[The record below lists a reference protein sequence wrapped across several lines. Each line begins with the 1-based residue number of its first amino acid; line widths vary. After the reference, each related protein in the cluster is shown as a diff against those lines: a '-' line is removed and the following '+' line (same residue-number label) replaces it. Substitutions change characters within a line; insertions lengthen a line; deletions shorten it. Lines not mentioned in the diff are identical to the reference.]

1 MAMYGIWCMDRLV
14 IISTLSK
21 NFIFGL
27 FYQFQKHTITKTNKY
42 CAVISWHFFLDDKI
56 SEMRYWNGSYYQKSL
71 IISLR
76 LLNLTFVLHI
86 TWIRTLKS
94 YYLFSY
100 SSISTLNYNK
110 EFSTL
115 RNEHQL
121 WKTTAHKRIELQ
133 TPDWSQFKE
142 FKQLFKLKPIW
153 DM

>member
-1 MAMYGIWCMDRLV
+1 MYGIWCMDRLV

-27 FYQFQKHTITKTNKY
+27 FYQFQKHTITKTNKH

-86 TWIRTLKS
+86 TLNKTLKS

-100 SSISTLNYNK
+100 LHLYPPWIAIKNFPRLEMSINFERPLLTNELSYKPQIGRNLKSSNNSL
-110 EFSTL
+110 S
-115 RNEHQL
+115 
-121 WKTTAHKRIELQ
+121 
-133 TPDWSQFKE
+133 
-142 FKQLFKLKPIW
+142 
-153 DM
+153 